1 MFVWKG
7 NLFLALFSSLCRAI
21 FWASN
26 PVHLWKVVYVN
37 EMHLSAT
44 RIFNGLLA
52 LHQINMCEQHLN
64 PFSVVF
70 GSTLDWMAFMQ
81 CMLNLMP
88 EKFWN
93 RNDGMMMVMMIM
105 MRMMMMMITPDF
117 GLLNR
122 HRPQPAISA
131 RQSVIIL
138 TISGRSN
145 SIGFSA
151 RLTSFRHFASS
162 GSCWRSSEI
171 WEHSLHAD
179 MVS

>member
-1 MFVWKG
+1 M
-7 NLFLALFSSLCRAI
+7 
-21 FWASN
+21 
-26 PVHLWKVVYVN
+26 
-37 EMHLSAT
+37 
-44 RIFNGLLA
+44 
-52 LHQINMCEQHLN
+52 
-64 PFSVVF
+64 
-70 GSTLDWMAFMQ
+70 
-81 CMLNLMP
+81 
-88 EKFWN
+88 
-93 RNDGMMMVMMIM
+93 NDGMIMMVKMIVMMMVIMMILIIMMIM
-105 MRMMMMMITPDF
+105 IVMRMRMIMITSDF